1 MRLLLTCIYLS
12 LLLILSTIGNVWS
25 SGANNTAVSGA
36 NNTAV
41 SGANN
46 TAVSGAN
53 NTAVNFDETSLQK
66 LLVEFN
72 DWAINLPTEQLPSEG
87 NQCLMKTGSVII
99 LYSPFGEGSVSQTC
113 DIKSGIPI
121 FFPFYAGW
129 CDNGNTGLYGVQDY
143 KKISDCALDAD
154 KGIVTM
160 QAWLDGKE
168 IVNTKVNNK
177 DVINPKLVYD
187 KYPGNEYYKVIKT
200 PSFFDLM
207 VTNKSQFASEE
218 YEKPED
224 FQSSPYTYKAVAH
237 CFCGLVTNVTSGPH
251 ELKYKTI
258 IEGTG
263 GISEGKGWDQEY
275 DITYK
280 LNAK

>member
-1 MRLLLTCIYLS
+1 MTNVFGMRLLLTCIYLS

-25 SGANNTAVSGA
+25 SGANNTAVSD
-36 NNTAV
+36 
-41 SGANN
+41 
-46 TAVSGAN
+46 AN

-207 VTNKSQFASEE
+207 VTNKSQFASEQ